1 MIDNVNHS
9 SQPAQRAQHQQLS
22 RSFSGLSSAESAQWP
37 FRGSAF
43 HLDSRRRSSF
53 HLDSHRRSTFHL
65 DSHRRST
72 FHLDSR
78 SGSTFHL
85 DSRRRST
92 FHLDSRSG
100 SMFHLDSRSGST
112 FHLDSRSGSSF
123 HLDSRSALVKSVE
136 RAAKQQQLSD
146 GYQSVFDQLPTGQCI
161 GELHVDDVVR
171 LLLYLS
177 SVVVTF

>member
-9 SQPAQRAQHQQLS
+9 SLPAQRAQHQQLS
-22 RSFSGLSSAESAQWP
+22 RSFSGLTSAESAQWP

-43 HLDSRRRSSF
+43 HLDSRRRSTF
-53 HLDSHRRSTFHL
+53 HLDSRSGSLFHLDSRSGSTFHL
-65 DSHRRST
+65 DSHRGSS

-85 DSRRRST
+85 DSRRR
-92 FHLDSRSG
+92 
-100 SMFHLDSRSGST
+100 
-112 FHLDSRSGSSF
+112 SSF

-146 GYQSVFDQLPTGQCI
+146 GYQSVFDQLPTGQYV
-161 GELHVDDVVR
+161 GDLHVDDVDA

-177 SVVVTF
+177 SVTRTF